1 MPGCAP
7 DIMFELRLFSF
18 ISQNSLDIIVSDLQV
33 VCLNI
38 SCDLRIAVKILFHKF
53 RSKLWFLNSLLGCDA
68 CSVCNIIVE
77 KHLVQE
83 TLRHIID

>member
-1 MPGCAP
+1 MSGCAP
-7 DIMFELRLFSF
+7 DIMLELRLFFF

-38 SCDLRIAVKILFHKF
+38 SCDLRIAFEILFRKF

-68 CSVCNIIVE
+68 CSVCKIIVE

-83 TLRHIID
+83 TLWHIID